1 MVVKLFVT
9 KKMGKTIFWRLY
21 ETGVHEFERE
31 IFRGARTTMQMFFLE
46 APEAAYI

>member
-31 IFRGARTTMQMFFLE
+31 IFRGARTSMQMFFLE
-46 APEAAYI
+46 AP